1 MQAVRVALLLV
12 ISTHAM
18 GADPSGDA
26 SVSYYCNA
34 KTSSFF
40 IIAED
45 GEVTWPKGMRPNRF
59 IRWSSL
65 LKWGPQTNGRGNPLR
80 TGSLVVNRQCGNL
93 NIRFEGG
100 YLNDNLQGQDG
111 ALVFPVIELM
121 LDNRQ
126 VLPRTAI
133 AECAVSD
140 TRTAYF
146 GACPSEWAQSIQA
159 VTKPVGRIN
168 VTVKRKF
175 LDDGDVQQESV
186 EVIER

>member
-1 MQAVRVALLLV
+1 MQAINVVLLLV
-12 ISTHAM
+12 VSTHAM

-45 GEVTWPKGMRPNRF
+45 SEVSWPKGMRPNRS
-59 IRWSSL
+59 IQWSSL
-65 LKWGPQTNGRGNPLR
+65 LKWGPQTNGSGDPLR
-80 TGSLVVNRQCGNL
+80 TGSLVVNRQCGKL

-111 ALVFPVIELM
+111 ALEFPVIELTIDKR
-121 LDNRQ
+121 L

-133 AECAVSD
+133 AECDASD

-146 GACPSEWAQSIQA
+146 GPCPSEWAQSIQA
-159 VTKPVGRIN
+159 VTKPVDKVN
-168 VTVKRKF
+168 VTIKRKF
-175 LDDGDVQQESV
+175 VDDGDVQQETV
-186 EVIER
+186 EVIEK